1 VTDRAD
7 MMRGTLASR
16 ADAISAVHVPGIVAL
31 RDSGFFG
38 QIDLR
43 GDPADG
49 SFIDAVRQV
58 LGLDLPMAANTAAT
72 IGDRAALWLSPD
84 EWLILV
90 PFATRAQTIDELKR
104 ALAGKHVS
112 VTDVSA
118 NRTILE
124 LSGSK
129 AREVLAKGCGLDLHP
144 RAFKAGQCAQTVVAR
159 SQAVI
164 WQVDA
169 TPTYRVLVRPSFAAY
184 LTDFF
189 IDAMKEYALNPI
201 AR

>member
-1 VTDRAD
+1 MTDRTD
-7 MMRGTLASR
+7 KMRGALASR
-16 ADAISAVHVPGIVAL
+16 ADAISAVRVPGIVAL

-43 GDPADG
+43 GDPTDSSYLAE
-49 SFIDAVRQV
+49 VRQV
-58 LGLDLPMAANTAAT
+58 LGLDLPTSANTVAVS
-72 IGDRAALWLSPD
+72 GDRAALWLSPD
-84 EWLILV
+84 EWLIMV
-90 PFATRAQTIDELKR
+90 PFATRAQTIDDLKR

-112 VTDVSA
+112 ITDVSS

-129 AREVLAKGCGLDLHP
+129 SREVLAKGCGLDLHP

-164 WQVDA
+164 WQVDE

-201 AR
+201 SR

>member
-1 VTDRAD
+1 MTDRTD

-16 ADAISAVHVPGIVAL
+16 ADAISAVRVPGIVAL

-43 GDPADG
+43 GDPADA

-58 LGLDLPMAANTAAT
+58 LGLGLPTTANTAST
-72 IGDRAALWLSPD
+72 NGDRAALWLSPD
-84 EWLILV
+84 QWLILV

-104 ALAGKHVS
+104 ALAGRHVS
-112 VTDVSA
+112 ITDVRA

-164 WQVDA
+164 WQTDE

-189 IDAMKEYALNPI
+189 IDAMKEYTLNPI

>member
-1 VTDRAD
+1 MTDRTD

-16 ADAISAVHVPGIVAL
+16 ADAISAVRVPGIVAL

-43 GDPADG
+43 GDPADAA
-49 SFIDAVRQV
+49 FIDAVRQV
-58 LGLDLPMAANTAAT
+58 LGLGLPTAANTAAT
-72 IGDRAALWLSPD
+72 NGDRAALWLSPD

-90 PFATRAQTIDELKR
+90 PFATRAQTIDELRR
-104 ALAGKHVS
+104 ALTGKHVS
-112 VTDVSA
+112 ITDVSA

-144 RAFKAGQCAQTVVAR
+144 RAFQAGHCAQTVVAR
-159 SQAVI
+159 SQVVI
-164 WQVDA
+164 WQIDE

>member
-1 VTDRAD
+1 VTDRTD
-7 MMRGTLASR
+7 KMRGALASR
-16 ADAISAVHVPGIVAL
+16 ADAISAVRVPGVVAL

-43 GDPADG
+43 GDPADS
-49 SFIDAVRQV
+49 SFLAEVRQV
-58 LGLDLPMAANTAAT
+58 LGLDLPTNANTVAVS
-72 IGDRAALWLSPD
+72 GDRAALWLSPD
-84 EWLILV
+84 EWLIVV
-90 PFATRAQTIDELKR
+90 PFATRAQTIDDLKR

-112 VTDVSA
+112 ITDVSS

-129 AREVLAKGCGLDLHP
+129 SREVLAKGCGLDLHP

-164 WQVDA
+164 WQMDE

-201 AR
+201 SR

>member
-1 VTDRAD
+1 MTDRTD

-16 ADAISAVHVPGIVAL
+16 ADAISAVHVPGTIAL

-43 GDPADG
+43 GDPADV

-58 LGLDLPMAANTAAT
+58 LGLGLPTTANTAST
-72 IGDRAALWLSPD
+72 NGDRAALWLSPD
-84 EWLILV
+84 QWLILV

-164 WQVDA
+164 WQTDE

-189 IDAMKEYALNPI
+189 IDGMKEYALNPI

>member
-1 VTDRAD
+1 MTDRID
-7 MMRGTLASR
+7 RMRGALSNR
-16 ADAISAVHVPGIVAL
+16 ADAMSAVGIPGIVGL
-31 RDSGFFG
+31 RDAGYFG

-43 GDPADG
+43 GGPSDADT
-49 SFIDAVRQV
+49 AMAAHQV
-58 LGLDLPMAANTAAT
+58 LGLDLPVTPNTVAVS
-72 IGDRAALWLSPD
+72 GDRAALWLSPD
-84 EWLILV
+84 EWLVVV
-90 PFATRAQTIDELKR
+90 PFPTRAQTIDELER
-104 ALAGKHVS
+104 ALSGRHVS
-112 VTDVSA
+112 ITDVSA

-124 LSGSK
+124 LGGPK

-164 WQVDA
+164 WQIDE

-189 IDAMKEYALNPI
+189 IDAMKEYALSPI
-201 AR
+201 PR

>member
-1 VTDRAD
+1 
-7 MMRGTLASR
+7 M
-16 ADAISAVHVPGIVAL
+16 
-31 RDSGFFG
+31 
-38 QIDLR
+38 
-43 GDPADG
+43 
-49 SFIDAVRQV
+49 
-58 LGLDLPMAANTAAT
+58 ANTVST
-72 IGDRAALWLSPD
+72 SGDRAALWLSPD
-84 EWLILV
+84 EWLIIV

-112 VTDVSA
+112 ITDVSA

-144 RAFKAGQCAQTVVAR
+144 RTFKAVQCAQTVVAL
-159 SQAVI
+159 SHAVI
-164 WQVDA
+164 WQVDE
-169 TPTYRVLVRPSFAAY
+169 TPTYRVRVRPSFAAY

-201 AR
+201 SR

>member
-1 VTDRAD
+1 MTDRTD

-16 ADAISAVHVPGIVAL
+16 ADAISAVRVPGIVAL

-43 GDPADG
+43 GDPADA

-58 LGLDLPMAANTAAT
+58 LGLGLPTTANTAST
-72 IGDRAALWLSPD
+72 NGDRAALWLSPD
-84 EWLILV
+84 QWLILV

-104 ALAGKHVS
+104 ALAGRHVS
-112 VTDVSA
+112 ITDVSA

-164 WQVDA
+164 WQTDE

>member
-1 VTDRAD
+1 MTDRTD
-7 MMRGTLASR
+7 KVRGILASR
-16 ADAISAVHVPGIVAL
+16 ADAISAVRVPGVVSL

-43 GDPADG
+43 GDPADS
-49 SFIDAVRQV
+49 SFLAEIRQV
-58 LGLDLPMAANTAAT
+58 LGLDLPTHANTVSVS
-72 IGDRAALWLSPD
+72 GDRAALWLSPD
-84 EWLILV
+84 EWLIVV
-90 PFATRAQTIDELKR
+90 PFATRAQTVDELKR

-112 VTDVSA
+112 ITDVSA
-118 NRTILE
+118 NRVILE

-129 AREVLAKGCGLDLHP
+129 SREVLAKGCGLDLHP
-144 RAFKAGQCAQTVVAR
+144 RAFMAGQCALTVVAR

-164 WQVDA
+164 WQVDE

-201 AR
+201 SR

>member
-1 VTDRAD
+1 MTDRTD

-16 ADAISAVHVPGIVAL
+16 ADAISAVRVPGIVAL

-43 GDPADG
+43 GDPADA

-58 LGLDLPMAANTAAT
+58 LGLALPTAANTAST
-72 IGDRAALWLSPD
+72 TGDRAALWLSPD
-84 EWLILV
+84 QWLILV
-90 PFATRAQTIDELKR
+90 PFATRAQTIDELER

-112 VTDVSA
+112 ITDVSA

-124 LSGSK
+124 LSGAK

-144 RAFKAGQCAQTVVAR
+144 RAFKTGQCAQTVVAR

-164 WQVDA
+164 WQIDE

-189 IDAMKEYALNPI
+189 IDAMKEYALNPV

>member
-1 VTDRAD
+1 MTDRTD

-16 ADAISAVHVPGIVAL
+16 ADAISAVRVPGIVAL

-43 GDPADG
+43 GDATDSG
-49 SFIDAVRQV
+49 FVAETRQV
-58 LGLDLPMAANTAAT
+58 LGLDLPTAANTAST
-72 IGDRAALWLSPD
+72 NGDRAALWLSPD
-84 EWLILV
+84 QWLILV
-90 PFATRAQTIDELKR
+90 PFATRAQTIDEMKR

-144 RAFKAGQCAQTVVAR
+144 RAFKTGQCAQTVVAR

-164 WQVDA
+164 WQVDE

>member
-1 VTDRAD
+1 MTDRTD
-7 MMRGTLASR
+7 KMRGALASR
-16 ADAISAVHVPGIVAL
+16 ADAISAVRVPGVVAL

-43 GDPADG
+43 GDPADS
-49 SFIDAVRQV
+49 SFLAEVRQV
-58 LGLDLPMAANTAAT
+58 LGLDLPTNTNTVAVS
-72 IGDRAALWLSPD
+72 GDRAALWLSPD
-84 EWLILV
+84 EWLIVV
-90 PFATRAQTIDELKR
+90 PFATQAQTIDDLKR

-112 VTDVSA
+112 ITDVSS

-129 AREVLAKGCGLDLHP
+129 SREVLAKGCGLDLHP

-164 WQVDA
+164 WQMDE

-201 AR
+201 SR

>member
-1 VTDRAD
+1 MTDRTD
-7 MMRGTLASR
+7 KMRGALASR

-43 GDPADG
+43 GDPADTT
-49 SFIDAVRQV
+49 FLAEVRQV
-58 LGLDLPMAANTAAT
+58 LGLDLPGTANTASVS
-72 IGDRAALWLSPD
+72 GDRVALWLSPD
-84 EWLILV
+84 QWLVVV
-90 PFATRAQTIDELKR
+90 PFATRAQTIAELKR

-112 VTDVSA
+112 ITDVSA
-118 NRTILE
+118 NRTVLE

-129 AREVLAKGCGLDLHP
+129 VREVLAKGCGLDLHP

-164 WQVDA
+164 WQVDE

>member
-1 VTDRAD
+1 MTDRTD

-16 ADAISAVHVPGIVAL
+16 ADAISAVRVPGVVAL

-43 GDPADG
+43 GDAADS
-49 SFIDAVRQV
+49 SFVAETRQV
-58 LGLDLPMAANTAAT
+58 LGLDLPTAANTAST
-72 IGDRAALWLSPD
+72 NGDRAALWLSPD
-84 EWLILV
+84 QWLILV

-104 ALAGKHVS
+104 ALAGRHVS
-112 VTDVSA
+112 ITDVSA

-164 WQVDA
+164 WQTDE

-189 IDAMKEYALNPI
+189 IDAMKEYTLNPI

>member
-1 VTDRAD
+1 MTDRTD
-7 MMRGTLASR
+7 KMRGALASR
-16 ADAISAVHVPGIVAL
+16 ADAISAVRVPGVVAL

-43 GDPADG
+43 GDPADS
-49 SFIDAVRQV
+49 SFLAEVRQV
-58 LGLDLPMAANTAAT
+58 LGLDLPTNANTVAVS
-72 IGDRAALWLSPD
+72 GDRAALWLSPD
-84 EWLILV
+84 EWLIVV
-90 PFATRAQTIDELKR
+90 PFATRAQTIDDLKR

-112 VTDVSA
+112 ITDVSS

-129 AREVLAKGCGLDLHP
+129 SREVLAKGCGLDLHP

-164 WQVDA
+164 WQMDE

-201 AR
+201 SR

>member
-1 VTDRAD
+1 MTDRTE

-16 ADAISAVHVPGIVAL
+16 ADAISAVRVPGIVAL

-43 GDPADG
+43 GDPGDSA
-49 SFIDAVRQV
+49 FVAEVRQV
-58 LGLDLPMAANTAAT
+58 LGLDLPTTANTVSVS
-72 IGDRAALWLSPD
+72 GDRAALWLSPD
-84 EWLILV
+84 EWLVMV
-90 PFATRAQTIDELKR
+90 PFATRAQTIDDLKR

-112 VTDVSA
+112 ITDVSA

-164 WQVDA
+164 WQVDE

-201 AR
+201 SR

>member
-1 VTDRAD
+1 MTDRTD
-7 MMRGTLASR
+7 KMRGALASR
-16 ADAISAVHVPGIVAL
+16 ADAISAVRVPGIVAL

-43 GDPADG
+43 GDPADS
-49 SFIDAVRQV
+49 SFLAEVRQV
-58 LGLDLPMAANTAAT
+58 LGLDLPTNANTVAVS
-72 IGDRAALWLSPD
+72 GDRAALWLSPD
-84 EWLILV
+84 EWLIVV
-90 PFATRAQTIDELKR
+90 PFATRAQTIDDLKR

-112 VTDVSA
+112 ITDVSS

-129 AREVLAKGCGLDLHP
+129 SREVLAKGCGLDLHP

-164 WQVDA
+164 WQMDE

-201 AR
+201 SR